1 MQKKCKACVNRQHC
15 HEDITSWIYFII
27 GLISIV
33 AIRVVVFFDATQPLY
48 GKIAWYIGVVGFLLF
63 FLYQYK
69 VAKQKTRL
77 INDHDLLAKMNDPRS
92 LSTGDYERIRV
103 LLCSLT
109 SFKDKVNFAFIFI
122 VSALSLV
129 WAVYVDFIRK

>member
-1 MQKKCKACVNRQHC
+1 M
-15 HEDITSWIYFII
+15 SWVYFII

-33 AIRVVVFFDATQPLY
+33 AIRVPVFFDPAHPFY

-69 VAKQKTRL
+69 ISKQKTRL
-77 INDHDLLAKMNDPRS
+77 INDYGLLAKMNDPRS
-92 LSTGDYERIRV
+92 LSVADYERMRV

-109 SFKDKVNFAFIFI
+109 SFKDKINFAFIFI
-122 VSALSLV
+122 VSALSLA
-129 WAVYVDFIRK
+129 WAMYVDFIKR